1 MKKAI
6 FAGSFD
12 PITLGHLNLIERATR
27 LFDQL
32 ILVIAVNPSKQTL
45 FSLQERQK
53 MVKKAIQGLD
63 HVSLEVIEN
72 QLLVQYAQQVGARYI
87 IRGIRTVADFEY
99 EQAMFAI
106 NQSQAKEIETLF
118 LMADPTY
125 RFVSSSV
132 VKEIAA
138 YGGDLSEMVLPH
150 IAQALKDKFK

>member
-53 MVKKAIQGLD
+53 MVKKVIQGLD
-63 HVSLEVIEN
+63 HVSLVVIEN
-72 QLLVQYAQQVGARYI
+72 QLLVHYAQQVGARYI

-125 RFVSSSV
+125 RFVSS
-132 VKEIAA
+132 
-138 YGGDLSEMVLPH
+138 
-150 IAQALKDKFK
+150 

>member
-32 ILVIAVNPSKQTL
+32 VLVIAVNPSKQTL

-106 NQSQAKEIETLF
+106 NQSQVKEIETLF

>member
-53 MVKKAIQGLD
+53 MVKKVIQGLD
-63 HVSLEVIEN
+63 HVSLVVIEN
-72 QLLVQYAQQVGARYI
+72 QLLVQYAQQDGARYI

-106 NQSQAKEIETLF
+106 NQSQAKEIETLY

>member
-72 QLLVQYAQQVGARYI
+72 QLLVHYAQQVGARYI

-106 NQSQAKEIETLF
+106 NQSQAQEIETLF

-132 VKEIAA
+132 VKEIAS

>member
-53 MVKKAIQGLD
+53 MVKKVIQGLD
-63 HVSLEVIEN
+63 HVSLVVIEN

-106 NQSQAKEIETLF
+106 NQSQAKEIETLY
-118 LMADPTY
+118 LLADPTY

-150 IAQALKDKFK
+150 IDQALKDKFK

>member
-45 FSLQERQK
+45 FSLKERQK

-72 QLLVQYAQQVGARYI
+72 QLLVQYAQQVGASYI